1 MVARKR
7 LRQHSKYRRT
17 NVRLSN
23 VLTNPS
29 TTSSTRFAH
38 AKVDEFDD
46 VHPGSVDAERIER
59 KKKRKEQELQEALAL
74 IPR

>member
-7 LRQHSKYRRT
+7 LKKHSKYRRT

-23 VLTNPS
+23 VLTNPN

-46 VHPGSVDAERIER
+46 VRPGSVEAERLEHR
-59 KKKRKEQELQEALAL
+59 KKKKEQELQEALAL